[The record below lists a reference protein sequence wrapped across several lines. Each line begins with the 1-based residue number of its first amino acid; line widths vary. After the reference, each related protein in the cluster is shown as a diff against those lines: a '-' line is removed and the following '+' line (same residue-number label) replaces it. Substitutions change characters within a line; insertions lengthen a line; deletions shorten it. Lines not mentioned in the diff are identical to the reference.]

1 MKSTHLRTFLAVATV
16 GSFSAAA
23 RRVHVSQ
30 STASLHV
37 KELEA
42 DVGVQLLDR
51 TRDGVVP
58 TAAGRVMM
66 RYAHQLLGLER
77 EAVTDVRAHA
87 DLAVDALHVAAS
99 TVLGDVHLPPVLAAF
114 ANAWPNVQVAMRVTG
129 SAAALTALRLG
140 DVEVAF
146 LGQRPTGDGRRAT
159 GDDLVVRSLAD
170 DEMVMVAASSMP
182 APDASNLRWVARE
195 LGSASRSSV
204 ASLIPDGCRPVV
216 TVGSAEGVRQ
226 CVLEGVGVA
235 FMSRVAVA
243 NDLAARRLRVVPWPG
258 TPLRRSLV
266 VARLA
271 AVAPSIAATAFIE
284 LACERMAAPR
294 RSAAS

>member
-159 GDDLVVRSLAD
+159 TLWCGRL
-170 DEMVMVAASSMP
+170 P
-182 APDASNLRWVARE
+182 TTRWSWSPR
-195 LGSASRSSV
+195 RR
-204 ASLIPDGCRPVV
+204 CRPRMRQ
-216 TVGSAEGVRQ
+216 TCVGSPESSGRPAGR
-226 CVLEGVGVA
+226 
-235 FMSRVAVA
+235 
-243 NDLAARRLRVVPWPG
+243 PWP
-258 TPLRRSLV
+258 P
-266 VARLA
+266 
-271 AVAPSIAATAFIE
+271 
-284 LACERMAAPR
+284 
-294 RSAAS
+294 

>member
-146 LGQRPTGDGRRAT
+146 LGQRPP